1 MFVTT
6 ATALRSLVVVI
17 VISLGSCYTYR
28 HFVLTRSLF
37 TCSTG
42 RSSSVIELP
51 SHVHRCS
58 ERHHHH
64 DDDRCD
70 RREPLLGSI
79 PVSVSKID
87 RSIASS
93 RNVIDFL
100 RAGISLCSCA
110 IGCPYE
116 VNAIGSID
124 ELSRQSMVLQDVSFN
139 VPGNQD
145 DIASLQALF
154 QDKLKRIREVST
166 NDHRVLSVIGFGAD
180 AYKSPS
186 SFIPGVSDF
195 QEDGAHCTITLRDKV
210 RSGGDDEIELFER
223 GTGLE
228 FLKVGVET
236 LRLSKGIENGAY
248 ALMLCCGMSL
258 FLSPP

>member
-1 MFVTT
+1 M
-6 ATALRSLVVVI
+6 
-17 VISLGSCYTYR
+17 
-28 HFVLTRSLF
+28 
-37 TCSTG
+37 
-42 RSSSVIELP
+42 
-51 SHVHRCS
+51 
-58 ERHHHH
+58 
-64 DDDRCD
+64 
-70 RREPLLGSI
+70 
-79 PVSVSKID
+79 
-87 RSIASS
+87 
-93 RNVIDFL
+93 DFL
-100 RAGISLCSCA
+100 RAGISLCCCA

-139 VPGNQD
+139 VPNNQG

-154 QDKLKRIREVST
+154 QDKIKRIREVNT
-166 NDHRVLSVIGFGAD
+166 NDNRVLTVIGFGAD
-180 AYKSPS
+180 AYNSPS

-210 RSGGDDEIELFER
+210 RSNGGNDEIELFER

-248 ALMLCCGMSL
+248 ALMLCCR
-258 FLSPP
+258 LSMISHLSYPHHNVT